1 MNDLWFA
8 LGLLTSHL
16 LTDFYFQPTSWVIQ
30 KCAKKE
36 KAWQLYVHASVAG
49 FLASLCS
56 FFIGVDSFV
65 VLFFLVAI
73 PHFLIDLWKLYQPQ
87 TSFYYLLDQAMHFIH
102 LVLIFFI
109 FSKQTIFMNVIF
121 NEAFFL
127 KALIVIIGWVLL
139 WQPAGITI
147 GKLTKKYR
155 DEIDEADKGTSLPEA
170 GKMIGLLERTL
181 IFILILQ
188 GQLGAVGF
196 LIAAKSILR
205 YSDHEKVNN
214 PIRLSEYVI
223 IGTMMSFLAAIL
235 VGLTCTHLI
244 GLVEH
249 FK

>member
-8 LGLLTSHL
+8 IGLYFSHL
-16 LTDFYFQPTSWVIQ
+16 LTDYYLQPTSWVVQ
-30 KCAKKE
+30 KSEKKE
-36 KAWQLYVHASVAG
+36 KSWQVYAHASIAG
-49 FLASLCS
+49 FLASLFSYFLGVES
-56 FFIGVDSFV
+56 FLSIF
-65 VLFFLVAI
+65 LLVAI
-73 PHFLIDLWKLYQPQ
+73 PHLLIDLWKLYQPR
-87 TSFYYLLDQAMHFIH
+87 TTFYYLVDQMMHILH
-102 LVLIFFI
+102 LALIFLI
-109 FSKQTIFMNVIF
+109 FSNQVIFMSTFF
-121 NEAFFL
+121 NNLFLL
-127 KALIVIIGWVLL
+127 KALIVIIGWLLL

-155 DEIDEADKGTSLPEA
+155 EEIDEADKDTSLPEA

-205 YSDHEKVNN
+205 YSDHKEVNN

-223 IGTMMSFLAAIL
+223 IGTMMSFLVAIL
-235 VGLTCTHLI
+235 VGLACIYFI
-244 GLVEH
+244 GMVEH